1 MSPTRVHFGAP
12 APVGSAKGGA
22 KYPFSM
28 DVDFHDELTP
38 TQRKAFREAV
48 GRWLKVIVG
57 GGPPVLAGGE
67 TVAGLLVLAKSEN
80 LADKKGGLSA
90 NTDLDVAALRGT
102 AAGPTAHLPGK
113 ATITLDSIDM
123 AVLDTAE
130 AAAVGSAKTD
140 IGRYRVDLIAHEIGH
155 ALGFSPAVWERK
167 GLLKRNLSTRSP
179 VFTGQAA
186 AQAYGAA
193 LRTGPT
199 PVPLEVFGDHEEF
212 IGHWRQAIFH
222 SELMTFMLEDRP
234 NVIGPVT
241 VAALQDLGYEVDP
254 AGAQTT
260 EVDFTGTAPVGP
272 PPLTGIAAP
281 AQLRDHRWIC
291 CRVRVC

>member
-1 MSPTRVHFGAP
+1 MSPTREHFEAP

-38 TQRKAFREAV
+38 TQRQAFREAV
-48 GRWLKVIVG
+48 VDRWLKVIVG

-67 TVAGLLVLAKSEN
+67 TVAGLLVLAKCEN
-80 LADKKGGLSA
+80 LPDKKGGLSA

-123 AVLDTAE
+123 AVLDAEE

-155 ALGFSPAVWERK
+155 AQDSPRLSGEERATPEEFPR
-167 GLLKRNLSTRSP
+167 GAP
-179 VFTGQAA
+179 VFTWARRPRRRTEPRSAPGQRLSRWRSLETTRSSLA
-186 AQAYGAA
+186 
-193 LRTGPT
+193 TG
-199 PVPLEVFGDHEEF
+199 
-212 IGHWRQAIFH
+212 
-222 SELMTFMLEDRP
+222 DRRS
-234 NVIGPVT
+234 
-241 VAALQDLGYEVDP
+241 
-254 AGAQTT
+254 
-260 EVDFTGTAPVGP
+260 FT
-272 PPLTGIAAP
+272 
-281 AQLRDHRWIC
+281 RSS
-291 CRVRVC
+291 